1 LDKHDEL
8 DALSSKIE
16 QLEETLSSTRGLKQE
31 AEQEL
36 ETLERK
42 VGALTRD
49 LLGLDQE
56 IADLND
62 VLANLRV
69 ALEAKTGDLR
79 LQQQILRRHLH
90 AAYVM
95 GREER
100 LKLLLSQEEPGT
112 VSRVL
117 AYYEY
122 LSKARARRIAS
133 IRERM
138 AELYSMQQEIGRQQ
152 EQLGVLR
159 EQRRSDREQFMVL
172 RLRREALIEELGRS
186 LTGQD
191 EQLRTLKRDAERLQ
205 QVVEQL
211 DKVAEQAEAE
221 KSKPI
226 KARRGSLAWP
236 LKGRL
241 ISRFGSRRAASGL
254 TWDGVVI
261 GAPEGAPV
269 KAVYHGRVAF
279 ADWLR
284 GFGLLLILDHGDGYM
299 SLYGFNQTLL
309 KETGEWVDEGEAIAL
324 VGDSGGRNH
333 AGLYFAIRHRARP
346 HNPRN
351 WCQRL
356 RGSRTG

>member
-1 LDKHDEL
+1 
-8 DALSSKIE
+8 
-16 QLEETLSSTRGLKQE
+16 
-31 AEQEL
+31 
-36 ETLERK
+36 
-42 VGALTRD
+42 
-49 LLGLDQE
+49 
-56 IADLND
+56 
-62 VLANLRV
+62 
-69 ALEAKTGDLR
+69 
-79 LQQQILRRHLH
+79 
-90 AAYVM
+90 
-95 GREER
+95 
-100 LKLLLSQEEPGT
+100 LLSQEEPGT

-186 LTGQD
+186 LTGQG

-236 LKGRL
+236 VKGRL

-346 HNPRN
+346 YNPRK